1 MNMKKN
7 IAIFLCDITGV
18 MAKPWVD
25 AGYEAIL
32 VDPQHPEGVKVEGLV
47 TKVGHIIDHD
57 VT

>member
-1 MNMKKN
+1 MKKN